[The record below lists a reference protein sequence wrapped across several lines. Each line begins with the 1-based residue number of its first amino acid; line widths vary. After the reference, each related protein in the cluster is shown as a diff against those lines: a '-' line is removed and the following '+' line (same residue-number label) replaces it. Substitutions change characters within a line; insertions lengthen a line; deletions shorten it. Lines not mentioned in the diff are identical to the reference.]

1 MDVESQTK
9 QEVSGAKPQVSHEVR
24 FLHEG
29 KETILKVDEFNAL
42 FEDIKRFNHKFS
54 MGKIMAGFILSLY
67 EGPEEGGLSTRD
79 QEAQEL
85 TAAGINLIHRSTLNK
100 VGLEIEPVSGKHARL
115 IAADKQIGA
124 GEMRLNIKD
133 RRCFL
138 GFLQVLD
145 LTITKDSSLGEHLDG
160 LSHILAQQILDHY
173 NLQQPSDEA
182 LQLLG
187 SLEGIVREFRRLEVR
202 GSERLETYLE
212 HSKTGD
218 LREYILVEQEGLL
231 REPGKYFG
239 PADWQKDIG
248 PEGLKERWG
257 VALKALEM
265 AKKNPNA
272 HKLYHQLDEH
282 LRRCLKIAIENLEV
296 LEGEGYSKEYTSKLR
311 PILQEVKQG
320 FNP

>member
-1 MDVESQTK
+1 MDAEGQTK
-9 QEVSGAKPQVSHEVR
+9 QEVSGAKPKAPHEVR
-24 FLHEG
+24 FSHEG

-42 FEDIKRFNHKFS
+42 FGDIERFNRKFS
-54 MGKIMAGFILSLY
+54 TGSIMARSIFSLY
-67 EGPEEGGLSTRD
+67 EGPEEDSLSTYD
-79 QEAQEL
+79 EKAQEL
-85 TAAGINLIHRSTLNK
+85 TAAGINLIHRNTLNK
-100 VGLEIEPVSGKHARL
+100 VGLEIEPVSGKYARL

-133 RRCFL
+133 RRRFL

-145 LTITKDSSLGEHLDG
+145 LTITKDSPLGEHLDG

-202 GSERLETYLE
+202 GSKRLKTYLE

-231 REPGKYFG
+231 TEPGEYFG
-239 PADWQKDIG
+239 PADWQKDIR

-257 VALKALEM
+257 VALKALET

-272 HKLYHQLDEH
+272 QKLYHQLYEH
-282 LRRCLKIAIENLEV
+282 LRKSLEIAIENLEV
-296 LEGEGYSKEYTSKLR
+296 LEREGYPKEYISGLR
-311 PILQEVKQG
+311 PILEGVKRG
-320 FNP
+320 FT